1 MLPAVTLSGR
11 RVPLRRALLGVGS
24 ALLTIASIASVAVVP
39 EEVDATA
46 SVADTLRPSS
56 WAMTLPISWLA
67 APVPPLRV
75 GDQLDILLVR
85 HGERAYA
92 APVAYG
98 VSVISS
104 DERGLVLEVDEADAI
119 AIGSA
124 RGSGFLLLP
133 LLRSTR

>member
-1 MLPAVTLSGR
+1 MSS
-11 RVPLRRALLGVGS
+11 RRAISRRRFLTGVAAAP
-24 ALLTIASIASVAVVP
+24 ALLTISSIASVAIVP

-46 SVADTLRPSS
+46 SLADALRPSS

-67 APVPPLRV
+67 APVPPLRA

-85 HGERAYA
+85 PGERAYA

-98 VSVISS
+98 VSVVSS
-104 DERGLVLEVDEADAI
+104 DESGLVLEVDEADAI

>member
-1 MLPAVTLSGR
+1 MLPALTLRR
-11 RVPLRRALLGVGS
+11 RVPLRRALLGAGS
-24 ALLTIASIASVAVVP
+24 VVLTVASIASAATVP
-39 EEVDATA
+39 EETRAA
-46 SVADTLRPSS
+46 ESVADALRPSS
-56 WAMTLPISWLA
+56 WAMTLPSAWLA
-67 APVPPLRV
+67 APVPRLRS

-85 HGERAYA
+85 PGERAYA

-104 DERGLVLEVDEADAI
+104 DESGLVLEVDEADAI

-124 RGSGFLLLP
+124 RGAGFLLVP